1 MFIYKKAVSTE
12 AMKMFFQC
20 LTPQKQKVQAL
31 KPPIITLN
39 PAEPSLCT
47 VLIFVQGSLIVSV
60 IAALM
65 VVIIQGLCLL
75 YFPQRHGKD

>member
-1 MFIYKKAVSTE
+1 MFL
-12 AMKMFFQC
+12 QC

-31 KPPIITLN
+31 KPPIITLEH
-39 PAEPSLCT
+39 AEPSLCT

-60 IAALM
+60 ITALM
-65 VVIIQGLCLL
+65 VVVIRGSCLL